1 MITVKGRLIILLLP
15 RLNYSLY
22 SNIYS
27 RYKIDKIDHKLKKGE
42 IVTTILMKH
51 CVFLC
56 SMHVS
61 LEHIA
66 CFLIMPFSLLYFVSI
81 CSYF

>member
-1 MITVKGRLIILLLP
+1 MIAVKGRLIILLLP
-15 RLNYSLY
+15 RLNFSLY

-27 RYKIDKIDHKLKKGE
+27 RYKIDHKLKKGE

-61 LEHIA
+61 LEHA
-66 CFLIMPFSLLYFVSI
+66 LVL
-81 CSYF
+81 